1 MWYNRCIMKESV
13 KVLQECAELQV
24 KKGNDYQN
32 PHSRIKQVDYYP
44 QGVATLLD
52 IVHAKMLRMRSV
64 IEAMQSDPNYNP
76 NFESLEDSAKDMIN
90 YCSFI
95 VEYSRGKMQGQDP
108 NNDFLNRP
116 KTKLK
121 YTEPGPDEVYPA
133 REDVPAELWGKNIK
147 EVMSSDEC

>member
-1 MWYNRCIMKESV
+1 MKESV

-32 PHSRIKQVDYYP
+32 PHSRIRQADYYP

-64 IEAMQSDPNYNP
+64 VEAMQSDPDYEP
-76 NFESLEDSAKDMIN
+76 NFESLEDSSKDMIN

-95 VEYSRGKMQGQDP
+95 VEYCRGGMDGQNPDH
-108 NNDFLNRP
+108 DFLNRP
-116 KTKLK
+116 KKVD
-121 YTEPGPDEVYPA
+121 YENRD
-133 REDVPAELWGKNIK
+133 N
-147 EVMSSDEC
+147 S

>member
-116 KTKLK
+116 KTKIQ
-121 YTEPGPDEVYPA
+121 YTEPTKDEVYPA

-147 EVMSSDEC
+147 EALANDEC

>member
-1 MWYNRCIMKESV
+1 MKESV

-32 PHSRIKQVDYYP
+32 PHSRIKQADYYP

-64 IEAMQSDPNYNP
+64 IDAMQSDPNYNP

-95 VEYSRGKMQGQDP
+95 VEYSRGKMQGQDE

-116 KTKLK
+116 KTK
-121 YTEPGPDEVYPA
+121 TTSPDEVYPA

-147 EVMSSDEC
+147 EVMSHDER

>member
-1 MWYNRCIMKESV
+1 MKESV

-24 KKGNDYQN
+24 QKGNDYQN
-32 PHSRIKQVDYYP
+32 PHSRIRQADYYP

-64 IEAMQSDPNYNP
+64 VEAMQSDPDYEP
-76 NFESLEDSAKDMIN
+76 NFESLEDSSKDMIN

-95 VEYSRGKMQGQDP
+95 IEYCRGTMDGQNP

-116 KTKLK
+116 
-121 YTEPGPDEVYPA
+121 
-133 REDVPAELWGKNIK
+133 RKNA
-147 EVMSSDEC
+147 SQ

>member
-1 MWYNRCIMKESV
+1 MKESV

-32 PHSRIKQVDYYP
+32 PHSRIQQADYYP

-64 IEAMQSDPNYNP
+64 VEAMQQDPDYNP
-76 NFESLEDSAKDMIN
+76 NFESLEDSSKDMIN

-95 VEYSRGKMQGQDP
+95 IEYCRGEMQGQDP
-108 NNDFLNRP
+108 TRDFLNRP
-116 KTKLK
+116 KK
-121 YTEPGPDEVYPA
+121 
-133 REDVPAELWGKNIK
+133 DVQNES
-147 EVMSSDEC
+147 E

>member
-1 MWYNRCIMKESV
+1 MAKESI
-13 KVLQECAELQV
+13 KVLQECAELQA

-32 PHSRIKQVDYYP
+32 PHSRIKQADYYP

-95 VEYSRGKMQGQDP
+95 VEYSRGKMQGQDE

-116 KTKLK
+116 KNKVV

-133 REDVPAELWGKNIK
+133 REDIPAELWGKNIR
-147 EVMSSDEC
+147 EALANDEC